1 MKSLSDKICE
11 HLKKL
16 LEDKA
21 VIKVQRS
28 KLASKFD
35 CAPSQINYVL
45 NTRFTQEKGYIVES
59 QRGGSGYLKIIEV
72 ELNSR
77 DELINDLCDQIGKRI
92 NQRKGVNILE
102 RLYDIDLVS
111 SFEFQLFKSLVD
123 RQTLKLT
130 PALRD
135 RVRAR
140 LLKAIL
146 RSLLR
151 KED

>member
-1 MKSLSDKICE
+1 MKNLSDQISDY
-11 HLKKL
+11 LRQL
-16 LEDKA
+16 LTDKT
-21 VIKVQRS
+21 VIKIQRS
-28 KLASKFD
+28 KLAQKFD
-35 CAPSQINYVL
+35 CVPSQINYVL
-45 NTRFTQEKGYIVES
+45 DTRFTQEKGYLVES

-92 NQRKGVNILE
+92 NQRKAVNILE
-102 RLYDIDLVS
+102 RLYEIDLVS

-130 PALRD
+130 SALRD

-146 RSLLR
+146 RNLLR
-151 KED
+151 KEE

>member
-1 MKSLSDKICE
+1 MRSLSDKICE
-11 HLKKL
+11 YLKRL
-16 LEDKA
+16 LEDKT
-21 VIKVQRS
+21 VVKVQRS

-45 NTRFTQEKGYIVES
+45 NTRFTQEKGYLVES

-72 ELNSR
+72 ELNSK
-77 DELINDLCDQIGKRI
+77 DELVNDLCNQIGKRI
-92 NQRKGVNILE
+92 NQRRAVNILE
-102 RLYDIDLVS
+102 RLYEIDLVS
-111 SFEFQLFKSLVD
+111 SFEFQLFKSLLD

-135 RVRAR
+135 RIRAR
-140 LLKAIL
+140 LLKEIL

-151 KED
+151 KEE